1 MYGQSV
7 CLDTKCVDR
16 MCGHHMCGH
25 KMCGHITRVESSWP
39 VFANVRNS
47 SKTLQGSNFSTIF
60 QKSLSRFLPSISFA
74 DMLLV
79 DPINSLLDLIF
90 VILTPLL
97 YIIRPHHLPLLLL
110 YLRPFLC
117 PQHCPPHLSISVLPH
132 PPVLFTPQALSNQPT
147 SVMTPTYLFSR
158 LTVQAGP
165 FYCSD
170 NLSPKMEAV
179 FNSGR
184 TMTASNIQQMG
195 LKVSQTHHKRPRHC
209 IH

>member
-16 MCGHHMCGH
+16 MCGHNMCGH

-79 DPINSLLDLIF
+79 DPIHSLLDLIF
-90 VILTPLL
+90 VILTSLL

-117 PQHCPPHLSISVLPH
+117 P
-132 PPVLFTPQALSNQPT
+132 
-147 SVMTPTYLFSR
+147 
-158 LTVQAGP
+158 
-165 FYCSD
+165 
-170 NLSPKMEAV
+170 
-179 FNSGR
+179 
-184 TMTASNIQQMG
+184 
-195 LKVSQTHHKRPRHC
+195 
-209 IH
+209 